1 MVSHSFYESDNRII
15 RYAEALAER
24 GDEVVVLALGR
35 PPGLPATEVINGVTL
50 HRIQNRH
57 AKKDGGA
64 WSYLWPLLRFVLAA
78 TVWFVRHGL
87 RRPFTLVHVHNIP
100 DFLVVAALVPRL
112 RGAKVILDIHDIV
125 PEFFAS
131 KFGGKLT
138 PKMNAALLLME
149 RVSAAMAH
157 HVILSN
163 HLWLQTYTQRAAP
176 AAKCSVFINHVDET
190 IFRAPDAVLSRGAS
204 VSDASSTA
212 TADATT
218 TADKPTSTLTN
229 PLIIFPGGLYEH
241 QGVDI
246 AVRAVDALRRSVPGI
261 RFHIYG
267 EGSAKASLQALVASL
282 GLQEHVRFFAPMP
295 LRRIAEVMATADIA
309 VVPKRADSFGNEA
322 YSTKIMEFMSLGVP
336 VVVSNTRVDRHYF
349 DPSVVRFF
357 ASGDAQALAD
367 AVTYLLDHPQERAA
381 MVQRASSYVARHN
394 WSRHKLDY
402 LRLVDSLVREAP
414 RPLAQSLDV

>member
-24 GDEVVVLALGR
+24 GDEVAVLALSR
-35 PPGLPATEVINGVTL
+35 SPGLPATEVINGVTL

-57 AKKDGGA
+57 EKKDGSS
-64 WSYLWPLLRFVLAA
+64 WSYLWPLLRFLFAA
-78 TVWFVRHGL
+78 MVWFARHGL

-100 DFLVVAALVPRL
+100 DFLVFAAVVPRL
-112 RGAKVILDIHDIV
+112 LGAKVILDIHDIV

-138 PKMNAALLLME
+138 PKMNTSLRWME

-163 HLWLQTYTQRAAP
+163 HLWLQTYTQRSAP

-190 IFRAPDAVLSRGAS
+190 IFCAPTALKVPAGSAADGVEVAN
-204 VSDASSTA
+204 A
-212 TADATT
+212 TAAADQPAATFG
-218 TADKPTSTLTN
+218 N

-246 AVRAVDALRRSVPGI
+246 AVRAVNLMRANVPGI

-267 EGSAKASLQALVASL
+267 EGSAKATLEALVVSL
-282 GLQEHVRFFAPMP
+282 DLQDHVRFFAPMP

-322 YSTKIMEFMSLGVP
+322 YSTKIMEFMSLAVP

-357 ASGDAQALAD
+357 ESGDAQALAD
-367 AVTYLLDHPQERAA
+367 AVSYLLEHPAERAA
-381 MVQRASSYVARHN
+381 MVDRASAYVARHN

-402 LRLVDSLVREAP
+402 LRLVDTLVSDRP
-414 RPLAQSLDV
+414 RPVTQSADA